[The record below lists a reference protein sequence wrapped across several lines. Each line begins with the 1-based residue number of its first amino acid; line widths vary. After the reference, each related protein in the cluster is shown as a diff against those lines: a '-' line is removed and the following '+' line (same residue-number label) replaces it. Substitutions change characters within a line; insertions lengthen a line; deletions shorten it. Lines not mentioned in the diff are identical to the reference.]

1 MPLDQ
6 VSRSRASAPAIAL
19 SIIAASRTV
28 LVIGPRCER
37 SPTALGG
44 YWGTR
49 PNDCLNPKMPQNAA
63 GMRIEP
69 APSLPCAS
77 GPRPAA
83 TAAAAPPLDP
93 PGVLARFH
101 GLNEGPKTRFPE
113 SPFHPSS
120 GVLVF
125 PNMTTPAAYNR
136 STTGASSSG
145 TQSGSINEPRAVRM
159 PRVGVRSLIEVGIPA
174 NGGASSPRA

>member
-6 VSRSRASAPAIAL
+6 ESRSRTSAPAIAL

-28 LVIGPRCER
+28 RVIGPRCER

-44 YWGTR
+44 YCGTR
-49 PNDCLNPKMPQNAA
+49 PNDCLNPKMPQDAA

-83 TAAAAPPLDP
+83 IAAAAPPLDP
-93 PGVLARFH
+93 PEVLARFQ
-101 GLNEGPKTRFPE
+101 GLNEGPNTRFPE
-113 SPFHPSS
+113 SSFQPSS

-125 PNMTTPAAYNR
+125 PSMTAPAVYNR

-159 PRVGVRSLIEVGIPA
+159 PRVGVRSLIEMGMPA
-174 NGGASSPRA
+174 NGGASPPA

>member
-1 MPLDQ
+1 MSLDQ
-6 VSRSRASAPAIAL
+6 ESRSRASAPAMAL

-28 LVIGPRCER
+28 LVMGPRCDR

-44 YWGTR
+44 YCGTR
-49 PNDCLNPKMPQNAA
+49 PKEGLNPKMPQNAA
-63 GMRIEP
+63 GMRIDP
-69 APSLPCAS
+69 APSLPCAR

-93 PGVLARFH
+93 PGVFSRFH
-101 GLNEGPKTRFPE
+101 GLSEGPNTRFPE
-113 SPFHPSS
+113 SPFQPSS

-125 PNMTTPAAYNR
+125 PNMTAPAAYNR

-145 TQSGSINEPRAVRM
+145 TQLGSINEPRAVRT
-159 PRVGVRSLIEVGIPA
+159 PRVGVRSLIDVGMPA
-174 NGGASSPRA
+174 NGRA

>member
-6 VSRSRASAPAIAL
+6 ESRSRASAPAIAL
-19 SIIAASRTV
+19 SINAPSRTV

-44 YWGTR
+44 YCGTK
-49 PNDCLNPKMPQNAA
+49 PNDCLKPKIPQNAA

-69 APSLPCAS
+69 APSLPCAR

-83 TAAAAPPLDP
+83 TGAAAPPLDP
-93 PGVLARFH
+93 PGVFSRFQ
-101 GLNEGPKTRFPE
+101 GLNEGPNTRFPE
-113 SPFHPSS
+113 SPFQPSS

-125 PNMTTPAAYNR
+125 PSMTAPAAYNR

-159 PRVGVRSLIEVGIPA
+159 PRVGVRSLIDIGIPA
-174 NGGASSPRA
+174 SGGASPTT

>member
-6 VSRSRASAPAIAL
+6 ESRSRPSAPAMTL

-44 YWGTR
+44 YCGIR
-49 PNDCLNPKMPQNAA
+49 PNDCLKPKMPQNAA

-93 PGVLARFH
+93 PGVFTRFH
-101 GLNEGPKTRFPE
+101 GLKEGPKTRLPE
-113 SPFHPSS
+113 SPFQPSS
-120 GVLVF
+120 GVFVF
-125 PNMTTPAAYNR
+125 PSMTAPAAYKR
-136 STTGASSSG
+136 STIGASSSG
-145 TQSGSINEPRAVRM
+145 TQLGS
-159 PRVGVRSLIEVGIPA
+159 
-174 NGGASSPRA
+174 

>member
-1 MPLDQ
+1 MPLDHE
-6 VSRSRASAPAIAL
+6 SRSRASAPAMAL

-44 YWGTR
+44 YCGTK
-49 PNDCLNPKMPQNAA
+49 PNDGLSPKMPQKLA

-69 APSLPCAS
+69 APSLPWAS

-93 PGVLARFH
+93 PGVFARFQ
-101 GLNEGPKTRFPE
+101 GLNDGPNTRFPE
-113 SPFHPSS
+113 SPFQPNS

-125 PNMTTPAAYNR
+125 PSMTAPAAYNR
-136 STTGASSSG
+136 STTGASWSG
-145 TQSGSINEPRAVRM
+145 IQ
-159 PRVGVRSLIEVGIPA
+159 L
-174 NGGASSPRA
+174 

>member
-1 MPLDQ
+1 MPLDHE
-6 VSRSRASAPAIAL
+6 SRSRASAPTMAL

-44 YWGTR
+44 YCGTR
-49 PNDCLNPKMPQNAA
+49 PKDCLSPKMPQNAA

-69 APSLPCAS
+69 APSLPCAR

-93 PGVLARFH
+93 PGVFCRFQ
-101 GLNEGPKTRFPE
+101 GLNEGPNTRFPE
-113 SPFHPSS
+113 SPFQPSS

-125 PNMTTPAAYNR
+125 PSMTAPAVNNR

-145 TQSGSINEPRAVRM
+145 IQPGSINEPRAVRI
-159 PRVGVRSLIEVGIPA
+159 PLVGVRSLIEIGTPA
-174 NGGASSPRA
+174 SGGASPTA

>member
-6 VSRSRASAPAIAL
+6 ESRSRASAPAIAS

-28 LVIGPRCER
+28 LVIGPRCDR

-44 YWGTR
+44 YCGIR
-49 PNDCLNPKMPQNAA
+49 PNDGLKPKMPQTAA

-77 GPRPAA
+77 GPRPVA

-93 PGVLARFH
+93 PGVFAMSH
-101 GLNEGPKTRFPE
+101 GLDVGLAM
-113 SPFHPSS
+113 
-120 GVLVF
+120 LV
-125 PNMTTPAAYNR
+125 A
-136 STTGASSSG
+136 
-145 TQSGSINEPRAVRM
+145 
-159 PRVGVRSLIEVGIPA
+159 
-174 NGGASSPRA
+174 

>member
-6 VSRSRASAPAIAL
+6 ESRSRTSAPAIAL

-28 LVIGPRCER
+28 LVIGPGCER

-44 YWGTR
+44 YCGIR
-49 PNDCLNPKMPQNAA
+49 PNDCLKPKMPQNAA

-93 PGVLARFH
+93 PGVLARFQ
-101 GLNEGPKTRFPE
+101 GLNEGPNTRFPE
-113 SPFHPSS
+113 SPFQPNS
-120 GVLVF
+120 GVLVL
-125 PNMTTPAAYNR
+125 PSMTAPAAYNR

-145 TQSGSINEPRAVRM
+145 IQPGSTNDPRAGRM

-174 NGGASSPRA
+174 SGGASPAA

>member
-1 MPLDQ
+1 MPL
-6 VSRSRASAPAIAL
+6 VHENRSRMSAPAMAV
-19 SIIAASRTV
+19 SIMAASRTV
-28 LVIGPRCER
+28 RVIGPRCDR
-37 SPTALGG
+37 SPTALAG
-44 YWGTR
+44 YCGTR

-93 PGVLARFH
+93 PGVFSSFQ
-101 GLNEGPKTRFPE
+101 GLYEGPNTRFPE
-113 SPFHPSS
+113 SPFQPNS

-125 PNMTTPAAYNR
+125 PNMTAPAAYNR

-145 TQSGSINEPRAVRM
+145 TQSASINEPRAVRI

-174 NGGASSPRA
+174 SGGALPAS